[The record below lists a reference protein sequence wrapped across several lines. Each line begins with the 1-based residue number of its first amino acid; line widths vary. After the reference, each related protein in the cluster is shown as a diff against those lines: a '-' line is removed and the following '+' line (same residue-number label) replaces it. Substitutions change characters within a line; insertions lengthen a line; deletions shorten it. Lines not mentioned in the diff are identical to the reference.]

1 MISRRNIRVKVMQT
15 LYTLETQSEDV
26 MNGNLSKPGA
36 PLRLLNA
43 HFDDSNKLFLF
54 LVHSLVEICR
64 YAETDARQR
73 ASKYLPS
80 AEDLNVNTKLA
91 GNEWIWK
98 LIESPSYQQAVAE
111 LKPDLL
117 LPADFIKKLYYE
129 LTDKA
134 LYKEYIETPSRDPK
148 KEKEIIHYIFAEVML
163 PSPLLETAVEDQFNN
178 WLDDGDMMI
187 TNMQK
192 LIQKPHQVNFQQ
204 FIDPEK
210 LQYAKSLLKA
220 VIDKEDYLMDLI
232 KPKLKNWEADRIA
245 VLDLIIIKMGVVEFL
260 YFDTIPT
267 NVTINEYID
276 LAKEYSTSSSGQ
288 FTNGILDNIKKDLLA
303 KNLINKVDFKGK

>member
-15 LYTLETQSEDV
+15 LYTLDTQSEEV

-36 PLRLLNA
+36 PIRLLNS

-54 LVHSLVEICR
+54 FVHSLVEICR
-64 YAETDARQR
+64 YAETDARLR
-73 ASKYLPS
+73 AAKYLPS
-80 AEDLNVNTKLA
+80 EEDLNVNTKLA
-91 GNEWIWK
+91 GNELIWK
-98 LIESPSYQQAVAE
+98 IVESPSYQQAVTE
-111 LKPDLL
+111 LNPDLL
-117 LPADFIKKLYYE
+117 FPDDFIKKLYYD
-129 LTDKA
+129 LTDKP
-134 LYKEYIETPSRDPK
+134 LYKEYINTPSRDPK
-148 KEKEIIHYIFAEVML
+148 KEKEIVNFVFSEIMMN
-163 PSPLLETAVEDQFNN
+163 SPYFIGVVEDQFNN
-178 WLDDGDMMI
+178 WMDDGDMMI

-192 LIQKPHQVNFQQ
+192 LIQKPHQVNFQK
-204 FIDPEK
+204 FIDDEK
-210 LQYAKSLLKA
+210 NQYAKNLLKT
-220 VIDKEDYLMDLI
+220 VIDKEDYLMELI

-276 LAKEYSTSSSGQ
+276 LAKEYSTPSSGQ
-288 FTNGILDNIKKDLLA
+288 FTNGILDNIKKDLIA